1 MIFHIYVHCYMSKNK
16 SENAKIYFHF
26 HFHILVWAFYDHIR
40 MKICLKFDFH
50 RLQSSFYSN
59 NINIC
64 RNVKY
69 YCGITFNSQV
79 YSVIFHCQLWTGSL
93 RSQLMLVIIH
103 MKSWNFLDNIKMI
116 PMSPLMKMNL
126 KEIGLL
132 HCHSEFYS
140 DNMNVWT
147 ILRLLGKSVFIFK
160 LASS

>member
-50 RLQSSFYSN
+50 RLQSSFFSN

-79 YSVIFHCQLWTGSL
+79 YSIIFHCQLWTGSL

-103 MKSWNFLDNIKMI
+103 MKVGTFWIISRWFPCHHWWKWIWKKLDYCIVIVSFTQITWMC
-116 PMSPLMKMNL
+116 
-126 KEIGLL
+126 GQ
-132 HCHSEFYS
+132 F
-140 DNMNVWT
+140 
-147 ILRLLGKSVFIFK
+147 
-160 LASS
+160 